1 MMFVAMKGASLLP
14 AFTVLCLLVPTLSVN
29 LVLTNAS
36 TRQPHQPILING
48 DNGFVLSNGVVQ
60 GSGSFQDPY
69 VISGWDI
76 DSSSANGI
84 DVRNTNAA
92 FVIRSVS
99 IHSAT
104 SAYIGVRLD
113 HTHHATLAN
122 STIHGNSEGV
132 QAVYSNNTI
141 IDGNNASSN
150 NAAGIEVALVSVNAT
165 ITRNL
170 ASGETDGIA
179 FSDSYN
185 ITVVNNVADND
196 QWGITDGSCLYG
208 CPPGIIKNNKLSM
221 DATAVYVAYASALV
235 ENNTITNSMQGA
247 NLYSAIGVH
256 VYMARATISDNLFID
271 NSMAIEFD
279 FESGGSTVV
288 GNDFSG
294 GFIGIYSDQN
304 SCCSSITRNVF
315 RTTQEGGIVFD
326 SGHGASGYRVYGN
339 AFVGAGTLAY
349 DNAGGNYVNYWNAS
363 YPTGGNYWISYTGVD
378 NCGGPAQN
386 ICPSPDGIGDTPF
399 ILAGGASDM
408 LPLMM
413 PADSAPPIW
422 SAGST
427 LTTLAKGSNFVTLT
441 WPAASDDTTV
451 VAYSV
456 YENGTLLASLSGST
470 NSYTATGLNQ
480 NSTYSFK
487 VIAIDAAQHQS
498 ISGLSTNVRTD
509 QASTPS
515 NPSNPSGPSGGFR
528 SPISL
533 YWYAIPAVA
542 AVTFAP
548 LLYYMIRSERKKR
561 PQI

>member
-1 MMFVAMKGASLLP
+1 MFVAVKRESLLP
-14 AFTVLCLLVPTLSVN
+14 ALTMLCLLVPTLSAN

-36 TRQPHQPILING
+36 TLQPHQPILING
-48 DNGFVLSNGVVQ
+48 DTGFVLSNGVVQ

-76 DSSSANGI
+76 NSSSANGI

-92 FVIRSVS
+92 FVIRNVS
-99 IHSAT
+99 IHSRT

-113 HTHHATLAN
+113 HTNHATLAN

-132 QAVYSNNTI
+132 QAIYSNNTI
-141 IDGNNASSN
+141 IDGNDVSSN
-150 NAAGIEVALVSVNAT
+150 SAAGINVAEVSVNAT
-165 ITRNL
+165 INRNL
-170 ASGETDGIA
+170 ASGETNGII

-185 ITVVNNVADND
+185 VTVANNVADND
-196 QWGITDGSCLYG
+196 RWGITDGSCFYG
-208 CPPGIIKNNKLSM
+208 CPPGVIKNNQLSL
-221 DATAVYVAYASALV
+221 DATAVYVGYAIALV

-247 NLYSAIGVH
+247 NLYSGIGVL

-399 ILAGGASDM
+399 TLAGGGRDM
-408 LPLMM
+408 LPLMI
-413 PADSAPPIW
+413 PADSAPPVW
-422 SAGST
+422 SAGSA
-427 LTTLAKGSNFVTLT
+427 LMILAKGSNFVTLT

-487 VIAIDAAQHQS
+487 VIAIDAAQHQG

>member
-1 MMFVAMKGASLLP
+1 MIVVAMKRECLLP
-14 AFTVLCLLVPTLSVN
+14 ALTVLFLLVPTLSVN

-36 TRQPHQPILING
+36 TLQLHQPILING
-48 DNGFVLSNGVVQ
+48 DSGFVLSNGVVQ
-60 GSGSFQDPY
+60 GSGSRQDPY

-92 FVIRSVS
+92 FVIRNVS
-99 IHSAT
+99 IHSGT
-104 SAYIGVRLD
+104 STYIGVRLD

-132 QAVYSNNTI
+132 QAIYSNNTI
-141 IDGNNASSN
+141 IDGNDVSSN
-150 NAAGIEVALVSVNAT
+150 NAAGIDVGLVSVNAM

-170 ASGETDGIA
+170 ASGETDGIT

-185 ITVVNNVADND
+185 ITVVNNVADKD

-208 CPPGIIKNNKLSM
+208 CPPGIIKNNQLSM
-221 DATAVYVAYASALV
+221 DATAVYVAYAGALV
-235 ENNTITNSMQGA
+235 ENNTSTNSMQGA

-279 FESGGSTVV
+279 FESSGSTVV
-288 GNDFSG
+288 GNDISG

-315 RTTQEGGIVFD
+315 RTTREGGIVFD

-378 NCGGPAQN
+378 NCSGPAQN

-399 ILAGGASDM
+399 TMFGGARDM

-413 PADSAPPIW
+413 PSDSAPPVW
-422 SAGST
+422 SAGSVLMT
-427 LTTLAKGSNFVTLT
+427 LGKGSNFVTLT
-441 WPAASDDTTV
+441 WPAASDDTAV
-451 VAYSV
+451 VAYWV
-456 YENGTLLASLSGST
+456 YENGTLLTSLSGSIY
-470 NSYTATGLNQ
+470 SYTATGLNQ
-480 NSTYSFK
+480 NSAYFFK
-487 VIAIDAAQHQS
+487 VI
-498 ISGLSTNVRTD
+498 
-509 QASTPS
+509 
-515 NPSNPSGPSGGFR
+515 
-528 SPISL
+528 
-533 YWYAIPAVA
+533 
-542 AVTFAP
+542 
-548 LLYYMIRSERKKR
+548 
-561 PQI
+561 